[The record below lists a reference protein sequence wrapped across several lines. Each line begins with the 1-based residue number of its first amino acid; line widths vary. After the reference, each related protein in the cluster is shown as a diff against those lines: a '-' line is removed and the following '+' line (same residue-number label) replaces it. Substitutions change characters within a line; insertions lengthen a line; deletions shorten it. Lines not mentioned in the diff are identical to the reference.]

1 VALTADGFWQGDQH
15 LKLELQSPTRD
26 LHTKETVMA
35 KVIEFY
41 VPKSLRN
48 SSIRVSQP
56 KLGKVIEFCSVA
68 RKSVPAQ
75 PAGGVL
81 GWLLETTES
90 NHAVGSE

>member
-1 VALTADGFWQGDQH
+1 
-15 LKLELQSPTRD
+15 
-26 LHTKETVMA
+26 MA

-48 SSIRVSQP
+48 SFMCVSQP
-56 KLGKVIEFCSVA
+56 KPGKVIEFCSEA
-68 RKSVPAQ
+68 GKSVPAQ

-90 NHAVGSE
+90 NRAVGSE